1 MPELLPNL
9 PTFCQLACRI
19 SAIAGQFACQ
29 YGSHEV
35 TGGTSRAMACC
46 FTCDSTRH
54 CMPMRCMHD
63 DPPRVRPRIM
73 QQAIRH
79 KASSHIPVNPLLYQA
94 RASRVWYARF
104 VAMAYPF
111 ACLLSHTSTILRPT
125 DPPKRSSPRCRD
137 SRGVCVSVSCGHASC
152 SRPSDTRLPHTNLH
166 NPSSPPGS
174 SIQTLA
180 CKM

>member
-1 MPELLPNL
+1 MIITISDMWKNQQKMLDNDNQIKLSSLIGFLAISMGPACYCRSGHMPELLPNL

-104 VAMAYPF
+104 VAMACPF
-111 ACLLSHTSTILRPT
+111 ACLLFSHVN
-125 DPPKRSSPRCRD
+125 D
-137 SRGVCVSVSCGHASC
+137 S
-152 SRPSDTRLPHTNLH
+152 
-166 NPSSPPGS
+166 
-174 SIQTLA
+174 QTH
-180 CKM
+180 

>member
-1 MPELLPNL
+1 MRRLCGHRHCRGLPYMRNLPREHRRVSTACYCRSGHMPELLPNL

-104 VAMAYPF
+104 VAMACPF
-111 ACLLSHTSTILRPT
+111 ACLLFSHVN
-125 DPPKRSSPRCRD
+125 D
-137 SRGVCVSVSCGHASC
+137 S
-152 SRPSDTRLPHTNLH
+152 
-166 NPSSPPGS
+166 
-174 SIQTLA
+174 QTH
-180 CKM
+180 

>member
-1 MPELLPNL
+1 MTNAGIARGFCNLFGYHCLFSMGPACYCRSGHMPELLPNL

-104 VAMAYPF
+104 VAMACPF

-125 DPPKRSSPRCRD
+125 DPPKRSSPRCRE
-137 SRGVCVSVSCGHASC
+137 AS
-152 SRPSDTRLPHTNLH
+152 
-166 NPSSPPGS
+166 
-174 SIQTLA
+174 A
-180 CKM
+180 